1 MKQQAIRATFMRGG
15 TSKGLMLLAD
25 DLPVDIAA
33 QDAVLLAAMGTP
45 DPYGRQLDGMGGGL
59 SSLSKACIVSRSSR
73 PDADIDF
80 CFAQIGVRESH
91 VDRRGNCGNMS
102 AAVGPFAVDQG
113 LVPAGSGEAT
123 VRIFNSNTGKLI
135 HARFPVEDGAPRY
148 DGDLA
153 IPGVAGTGA
162 PIRLDFIE
170 PGGASTGRL
179 LPTGLTTEPIDGIT
193 VSLVDA
199 ANACLFVLADDIG
212 LAGHEAPEA
221 IEARADLMNSLAHL
235 RAKASVRMGI
245 APDEATAMALETIP
259 YVGIVSAPQP
269 ARTLSGE
276 AIAVDEVDLTLRF
289 LAGGRVHRAVPL
301 TTALCTAV
309 AARIEGTLVHE
320 LAAQVPADHPLRL
333 STPSGV
339 ISADAQVERRD
350 SDWHVSSG
358 SFFRTAR
365 PLFEGRVLVPGQAMA

>member
-1 MKQQAIRATFMRGG
+1 M
-15 TSKGLMLLAD
+15 
-25 DLPVDIAA
+25 
-33 QDAVLLAAMGTP
+33 
-45 DPYGRQLDGMGGGL
+45 
-59 SSLSKACIVSRSSR
+59 
-73 PDADIDF
+73 
-80 CFAQIGVRESH
+80 
-91 VDRRGNCGNMS
+91 
-102 AAVGPFAVDQG
+102 
-113 LVPAGSGEAT
+113 
-123 VRIFNSNTGKLI
+123 
-135 HARFPVEDGAPRY
+135 
-148 DGDLA
+148 
-153 IPGVAGTGA
+153 
-162 PIRLDFIE
+162 
-170 PGGASTGRL
+170 

>member
-1 MKQQAIRATFMRGG
+1 MRQQAIPATFMRGG
-15 TSKGLMLLAD
+15 TSKGLMFLAD
-25 DLPVDIAA
+25 DLPADIAA
-33 QDAVLLAAMGTP
+33 QDAILLAAMGTP
-45 DPYGRQLDGMGGGL
+45 DPYGRQLNGIGGGL

-80 CFAQIGVRESH
+80 CFLQIGVRERR
-91 VDRRGNCGNMS
+91 VDRLGNCGNMS
-102 AAVGPFAVDQG
+102 AAVGPFAVDMG
-113 LVPAGSGEAT
+113 LVAAGSGEAT
-123 VRIFNSNTGKLI
+123 VRICNSNTGKLI

-170 PGGASTGRL
+170 PGGASTGKL
-179 LPTGLTTEPIDGIT
+179 LPTGLATERIDGIA

-221 IEARADLMNSLAHL
+221 IEARADLMKSLAHL

-309 AARIEGTLVHE
+309 AARIEGTLVHP
-320 LAAQVPADHPLRL
+320 LAAQVPADRPLRL

-339 ISADAQVERRD
+339 INADARVERRD
-350 SDWHVSSG
+350 SGWHACSG

-365 PLFEGRVLVPGQAMA
+365 PLFEGHVLVPGQAMA

>member
-1 MKQQAIRATFMRGG
+1 MRQQAIPATFMRGG
-15 TSKGLMLLAD
+15 TSKGLMVLAA
-25 DLPVDIAA
+25 DLPADIAA
-33 QDAVLLAAMGTP
+33 QDAILLAAMGTP
-45 DPYGRQLDGMGGGL
+45 DPYGRQLNGMGGGL
-59 SSLSKACIVSRSSR
+59 SSLSKACIVGRSTR

-80 CFAQIGVRESH
+80 CFLQIGVRERH

-113 LVPAGSGEAT
+113 LVPARSGEAT

-135 HARFPVEDGAPRY
+135 HARFPVEDGSARY

-179 LPTGLTTEPIDGIT
+179 LPTGEVMERIDGIA
-193 VSLVDA
+193 VSLIDA
-199 ANACLFVLADDIG
+199 ANACLFVRADDIG
-212 LAGHEAPEA
+212 LAGHEPPEA
-221 IEARADLMNSLAHL
+221 IEAKTDLMNRLARL

-245 APDEATAMALETIP
+245 APDEASAMALETIP
-259 YVGIVSAPQP
+259 YLGIVSPPQP
-269 ARTLSGE
+269 ARMLSGE
-276 AIAVDEVDLTLRF
+276 AIAPGDTDLTLRF

-309 AARIEGTLVHE
+309 AARIAGTLVHG
-320 LAAQVPADHPLRL
+320 LTADVPADRPLRL

-339 ISADAQVERRD
+339 ISANAQVERRD
-350 SDWHVSSG
+350 SGWHVSSG

-365 PLFEGRVLVPGQAMA
+365 PLFEGRVLVPAQAIA

>member
-1 MKQQAIRATFMRGG
+1 MRQQAIPATFMRGG

-25 DLPVDIAA
+25 DLPPDIAA
-33 QDAVLLAAMGTP
+33 QDAILLAAMGTP
-45 DPYGRQLDGMGGGL
+45 DPYGRQLNGMGGGL

-80 CFAQIGVRESH
+80 CFLQIGVRERR
-91 VDRRGNCGNMS
+91 VDRLGNCGNMS
-102 AAVGPFAVDQG
+102 AAVGPFAVDKG

-135 HARFPVEDGAPRY
+135 HARFPVEDGASRY

-170 PGGASTGRL
+170 PGGASTGKL
-179 LPTGLTTEPIDGIT
+179 LPTGHVTERIDGIA

-259 YVGIVSAPQP
+259 YVGIVSSPQP

-276 AIAVDEVDLTLRF
+276 AITVDDVDLTLRF

-309 AARIEGTLVHE
+309 AARIEGTLVHP
-320 LAAQVPADHPLRL
+320 LAAQVPADRQLRL

-339 ISADAQVERRD
+339 INADARVERRD
-350 SDWHVSSG
+350 SGWHASSG

-365 PLFEGRVLVPGQAMA
+365 PLFEGHVLVSGQAMA

>member
-1 MKQQAIRATFMRGG
+1 MKQQAIPATFMRGG
-15 TSKGLMLLAD
+15 TSKGLMLLAA
-25 DLPVDIAA
+25 DLPADIAA
-33 QDAVLLAAMGTP
+33 QDAILLAAMGTP
-45 DPYGRQLDGMGGGL
+45 DPYGRQLNGMGGGL
-59 SSLSKACIVSRSSR
+59 SSLSKACIISPSAR

-80 CFAQIGVRESH
+80 CFAQIGVRERH

-135 HARFPVEDGAPRY
+135 HARFPVEDGSARY

-179 LPTGLTTEPIDGIT
+179 LPTGEVMERIDGIA

-199 ANACLFVLADDIG
+199 ANACLFVRADDIG

-221 IEARADLMNSLAHL
+221 IEAQTDLMNRLARL

-245 APDEATAMALETIP
+245 APDEASAMALETIP
-259 YVGIVSAPQP
+259 YLGIVSQAQ
-269 ARTLSGE
+269 AAHTLSGE
-276 AIAVDEVDLTLRF
+276 LIAPEGVDMTLRF

-309 AARIEGTLVHE
+309 AARIEGTLVHP
-320 LAAQVPADHPLRL
+320 LAAQVPTDRPLRL

-339 ISADAQVERRD
+339 INADARVERRD
-350 SDWHVSSG
+350 SRWHASSG

-365 PLFEGRVLVPGQAMA
+365 PLFEGHVLVPGQAMA